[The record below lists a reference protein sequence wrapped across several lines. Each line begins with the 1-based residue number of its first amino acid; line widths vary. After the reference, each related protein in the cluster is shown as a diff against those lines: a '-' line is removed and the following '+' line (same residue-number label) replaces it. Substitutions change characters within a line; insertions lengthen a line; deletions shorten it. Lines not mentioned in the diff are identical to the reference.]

1 MVDRLPTRAAAS
13 RQSNTLPERLAIF
26 AIIAVM
32 AAVVLSNYAR
42 TGYAAKIL
50 RAKQAVIREDCKVV
64 RQAADSYRQDKGHAP
79 RSLNDLVQSGYLVAF
94 PSGFHKE
101 DCTW

>member
-1 MVDRLPTRAAAS
+1 MVDSIPTRAVAP
-13 RQSNTLPERLAIF
+13 RQSNTLPERLAIL

-42 TGYAAKIL
+42 KAYAARIQQ
-50 RAKQAVIREDCKVV
+50 AKQAVIREDCKVV
-64 RQAADSYRQDKGHAP
+64 RQAADSYLQDKGHTP
-79 RSLNDLVQSGYLVAF
+79 GSLDDLVQSGYLVAL
-94 PSGFHKE
+94 PRGFHKE